1 MFRFQALCSQ
11 MILSHK
17 KKKKSKEYF
26 KKNYL
31 AKLKLSTSKLKS
43 RSIGVKAEW
52 GNPPVALLHSFASR
66 QCVLGYLFL
75 PSVPIKRQI
84 KIDRA
89 AAAGA
94 AVHGS
99 PLSSCRR
106 VRSHEELKAES
117 ISSGG
122 SRSCETRGVK
132 LFSSPALRA
141 NLRQSV
147 CTQRKWNSCL
157 DDDPGTTQAASAH

>member
-1 MFRFQALCSQ
+1 MG
-11 MILSHK
+11 
-17 KKKKSKEYF
+17 KSPR
-26 KKNYL
+26 
-31 AKLKLSTSKLKS
+31 
-43 RSIGVKAEW
+43 RSAPFICLPTV
-52 GNPPVALLHSFASR
+52 
-66 QCVLGYLFL
+66 CVLGYLFL

-89 AAAGA
+89 AAAA
-94 AVHGS
+94 AAHGS

-132 LFSSPALRA
+132 LFFQSSTESEPAPVCLHPEKVELLFRWWSRHDTGSLGPLSA
-141 NLRQSV
+141 VLAPSPNRPPRNPFTYTCCDKGGGARPTSTTPTRRRRKGDFNL
-147 CTQRKWNSCL
+147 
-157 DDDPGTTQAASAH
+157 